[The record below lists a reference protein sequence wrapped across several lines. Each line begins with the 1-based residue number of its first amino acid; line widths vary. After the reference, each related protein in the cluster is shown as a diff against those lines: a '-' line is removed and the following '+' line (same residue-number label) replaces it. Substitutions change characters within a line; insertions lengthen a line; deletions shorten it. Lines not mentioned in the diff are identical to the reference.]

1 MVILALAAVAVIAGI
16 LLVIALCRASAHG
29 QEVGAMHLAELR
41 RRQRRP

>member
-1 MVILALAAVAVIAGI
+1 MILLALLVLSIAGI

-41 RRQRRP
+41 RRQRRL